1 MLKKFKD
8 NKYAQISLWAGIV
21 AIAVITFFLL
31 ITNISSVKSFLDR
44 IFQVCSPLV
53 YGFIIAYLIN
63 PILEFCETKILRFPE
78 KSKRL
83 MKWKRPIGV
92 TLAMLFFLLLVSV
105 FVGLVIPQVVRSFE
119 ELESQISGYIAAAQN
134 MVDTLIRE
142 FPLFNGQ
149 YENLYEFLDVNELTT
164 DVKGFIA
171 NFSRYLETGANYVIN
186 YAGRFVVEVKNA
198 LIGFIVAVYLLL
210 AKEKLIAKFKKLC
223 AAIFTRRHY
232 LNLVYLVR
240 YTDKTVGGFIIGK
253 IIDSIIIGLL
263 TFIVMSLFQ
272 MPFTPLISVIVGV
285 TNVIPFFGPFIG
297 AIPSAFIVLIADP
310 PKTLWFLLM
319 ILIIQQL
326 DGNVIGPKILGDSTG
341 LSSLAVLISI
351 TIAGGF
357 FGFAGMILGVPAA
370 AVICALVR
378 QKTDSRLRAKKAELS
393 LDHYMTDPPPR
404 DFDVEPIFIEKNEF
418 VSGESEESA
427 ASESK
432 TD

>member
-1 MLKKFKD
+1 MFEKLKN
-8 NKYAQISLWAGIV
+8 NKYAQISLWAGLV
-21 AIAVITFFLL
+21 AIAVITFYLL
-31 ITNISSVKSFLDR
+31 ITHFISVIDFFR
-44 IFQVCSPLV
+44 NVFRVCSPIV

-63 PILEFCETKILRFPE
+63 PILQFCESKILRFPE
-78 KSKRL
+78 KNKRL

-92 TLAMLFFLLLVSV
+92 FLAMLMFLLIVSV
-105 FVGLVIPQVVRSFE
+105 FVWLVIPQVVRSFQ
-119 ELESQISGYIAAAQN
+119 ELESQFTNYITAAQN
-134 MVDTLIRE
+134 MVDQIVRD

-149 YENLYEFLDVNELTT
+149 YENLSEFLDVNEIST
-164 DVKGFIA
+164 DLKSFIG
-171 NFSRYLETGANYVIN
+171 NLSSYLETVANYVIN
-186 YAGRFVVEVKNA
+186 YAGRFVIEVKNV
-198 LIGFIVAVYLLL
+198 LIGFIVAVYFLL

-223 AAIFTRRHY
+223 AAVFSRRHY

-240 YTDKTVGGFIIGK
+240 YTDKTFGGFIIGK

-263 TFIVMSLFQ
+263 TFIVMSLLQ

-378 QKTDSRLRAKKAELS
+378 QKTDSRLRSKKES
-393 LDHYMTDPPPR
+393 LDLAYYMTDPPER
-404 DFDVEPIFIEKNEF
+404 DFDTEPIFIEKGEF
-418 VSGESEESA
+418 VKSEAGKTGSA
-427 ASESK
+427 EEGK
-432 TD
+432 